1 MQPFCP
7 CSRALNWTGKGLRS
21 DTYLKLLPLF
31 GIRKFCPN
39 LACLIIVPVWPC
51 LCIVKMSWPVELL
64 QIILRLKWV
73 DVDDPHT
80 MTHWSFV
87 HPHQW
92 FSCVAIQ
99 PGPPTA
105 GLCPPSKGGMAR
117 GKEQNE
123 AVCVVCEMAA
133 GYKCCQCDISLPIY
147 IWYKQERQKHMQHN
161 WPFGPLADHWALLIC
176 NGVTPCFALN
186 PALSLKYTSLF
197 YGTVWNSLN
206 LIK

>member
-92 FSCVAIQ
+92 FSCVARKRKKFHPEGVKRQNINVSSVVFHCAVW
-99 PGPPTA
+99 GVFWNTMSSEMWRCKISWV
-105 GLCPPSKGGMAR
+105 GYYYMHTFITNKLK
-117 GKEQNE
+117 KESSF
-123 AVCVVCEMAA
+123 C
-133 GYKCCQCDISLPIY
+133 
-147 IWYKQERQKHMQHN
+147 
-161 WPFGPLADHWALLIC
+161 
-176 NGVTPCFALN
+176 
-186 PALSLKYTSLF
+186 LF
-197 YGTVWNSLN
+197 
-206 LIK
+206 